1 MEGILFQQSVYSL
14 GKIDMKPAYETPA
27 LRRGAAILDAV
38 ASSPTPLTAAL
49 FAQQLDLPKS
59 TTHGLLLTMHEL
71 GLLKKSSDGTY
82 QIGPKIMRWAHAFL
96 NQTNLVQEFHNVM
109 AENNEL
115 DDHTITLSVLDGNKV
130 VYLSCRNSR
139 KPLGF
144 TFKMGMHLPAAFT
157 ATGKM
162 MLAALE
168 DEEIHKRLD
177 QDWPDKLTDRSVSN
191 IEQLLAEIQQVRQS
205 GISFDNGQIQDGMF
219 CVGVAIRDF
228 SDQVVAGLALSL
240 IENEATGSKIDT
252 VIHTLKKISFDLSA
266 RLGAP
271 GTQRGREA

>member
-1 MEGILFQQSVYSL
+1 
-14 GKIDMKPAYETPA
+14 
-27 LRRGAAILDAV
+27 
-38 ASSPTPLTAAL
+38 
-49 FAQQLDLPKS
+49 
-59 TTHGLLLTMHEL
+59 
-71 GLLKKSSDGTY
+71 
-82 QIGPKIMRWAHAFL
+82 
-96 NQTNLVQEFHNVM
+96 
-109 AENNEL
+109 
-115 DDHTITLSVLDGNKV
+115 
-130 VYLSCRNSR
+130 
-139 KPLGF
+139 
-144 TFKMGMHLPAAFT
+144 MGMHLPAAFT

-191 IEQLLAEIQQVRQS
+191 MEQLLAEIQQVRQS